1 MAPRPRKVGSKDLPP
16 NLYKKTDSRS
26 GVTYYAYRD
35 PVSGRMFGLGKD
47 KARAIQEAI
56 EANHTESLQPTIADR
71 LSSEPSRPPRLF
83 DDWLTE
89 YEKIYVERGLAAA
102 SVRNT
107 RMRLKRLRARFGTMD
122 IRDIGTIDVA
132 GYFSEMAKEGKA
144 QMARAMRSL
153 LRDVFMESM
162 AAGWT
167 DKNPVEVTKAARVK
181 IKRERLTLETWRL
194 IYAEAKQPW
203 LKRAMELAV
212 ITGQRRE
219 DLAAMQFKD
228 EQDGY
233 LQVVQSK
240 TGMRLRISTSIGL
253 AVLGLDLAS
262 VIKSCRGRVLSRY
275 MIHHHRT
282 ISRAKAGQPIMLDT
296 ISAAFADARDRAAK
310 KHGLDFGA
318 SPPSFHEMR
327 SLAARLHEE
336 EGRDA
341 QRLLGHRSA
350 KMTDL
355 YRDSRGAEWID
366 VA

>member
-1 MAPRPRKVGSKDLPP
+1 MAPRPRKAGSKDLPP
-16 NLYKKTDSRS
+16 NLYQKKDSRN
-26 GVTYYAYRD
+26 GVTYYSYRD
-35 PVSGRMFGLGKD
+35 PVSGRVFGLGKD
-47 KARAIQEAI
+47 KARAIQEAV
-56 EANHTESLQPTIADR
+56 EANRAEMLQPTLTAR
-71 LSSEPSRPPRLF
+71 LNSEPERVPRLF
-83 DDWLTE
+83 GDWLDE
-89 YEKIYVERGLAAA
+89 YEKIYAERGLSEA

-153 LRDVFMESM
+153 LRDVFMEAM

-181 IKRERLTLETWRL
+181 IKRERLTLEMWRL

-219 DLAAMQFKD
+219 DIAAMQFKD

-240 TGMRLRISTSIGL
+240 TGMRLRIKTSIGL
-253 AVLGLDLAS
+253 DVLGLNLAA
-262 VIKSCRGRVLSRY
+262 VIKACRGRVLSRY
-275 MIHHHRT
+275 LVHHHRT

-296 ISAAFADARDRAAK
+296 LTAAFADARDRAAR
-310 KHGLDFGA
+310 KHSIDLGA

-327 SLAARLHEE
+327 SLAARLHED
-336 EGRDA
+336 EGRNP